1 MHGYKWTWIHHI
13 RGKFVTEDLTKFPT
27 KTKLRTFNKTEGL
40 FSFTFQK
47 MRTVCKQQTST
58 KLHKT
63 DRLISV
69 MINIS
74 ASRKHLCTWIWLDIK
89 DGFSSGERQ
98 SPTSAK
104 GCWSWNYKITWWGR
118 EVCRWQFQFS
128 ETAAHLFEV
137 WTWPTS
143 HD

>member
-1 MHGYKWTWIHHI
+1 MNMNSPHKRQICD
-13 RGKFVTEDLTKFPT
+13 RGPNQVSNKD
-27 KTKLRTFNKTEGL
+27 KTKNFNKTEGL

-74 ASRKHLCTWIWLDIK
+74 ASRKHLCTSI
-89 DGFSSGERQ
+89 
-98 SPTSAK
+98 
-104 GCWSWNYKITWWGR
+104 
-118 EVCRWQFQFS
+118 
-128 ETAAHLFEV
+128 
-137 WTWPTS
+137 
-143 HD
+143 